1 MLSFGERLLRK
12 YLKKCFG
19 KEEVEFNYRDA
30 GIYNPA
36 THMPLELDLF
46 YPNLM
51 IAFEFQGKQHKTD
64 EEQKHRD
71 QIKKEQCKKKHILLF
86 TIWAKDLK
94 SNLYEKIKD
103 KIEEHSGFK
112 IKKPREDFLKL
123 YDETT
128 NEYRKN
134 LAKLHKKIDS
144 DKFVKVKKNGKRI
157 HT

>member
-1 MLSFGERLLRK
+1 
-12 YLKKCFG
+12 
-19 KEEVEFNYRDA
+19 
-30 GIYNPA
+30 
-36 THMPLELDLF
+36 
-46 YPNLM
+46 M

-112 IKKPREDFLKL
+112 IKKPKEDFLKL

>member
-19 KEEVEFNYRDA
+19 QEEVEYNFRDA

-36 THMPLELDLF
+36 THMPLELDLY
-46 YPNLM
+46 YPRLM

-64 EEQKHRD
+64 EEQKERD
-71 QIKKEQCKKKHILLF
+71 KIKKQECKKKHILLF

-94 SNLYEKIKD
+94 RNLYDKIKD

-112 IKKPREDFLKL
+112 LKQPKEEFLKM
-123 YDETT
+123 YDEVTE
-128 NEYRKN
+128 EYRKN
-134 LAKLHKKIDS
+134 LAKLHKKIKS
-144 DKFVKVKKNGKRI
+144 KEFVKVKKKWKKNI
-157 HT
+157 